1 MVGRHEDPVWR
12 CYGEKIRPRGRKC
25 DIKACKGCGFEVALC
40 TIRAKNH
47 AASCTQLRRLGLW
60 SVGGDMKKHVTWTSS
75 QETENT
81 NTIVGRCP
89 STFSNWAFLAQ
100 VCFAFKL
107 VFYNKCCPLK
117 GRGYETQTQRQRPQ
131 NT

>member
-1 MVGRHEDPVWR
+1 MATYNCQAHVLNLLANDLAKE
-12 CYGEKIRPRGRKC
+12 RGREQVISNTVTVLKAFKNTHSLAAA
-25 DIKACKGCGFEVALC
+25 IKEMGVTRPILPSPTRWASHRDAL
-40 TIRAKNH
+40 RYYNA
-47 AASCTQLRRLGLW
+47 
-60 SVGGDMKKHVTWTSS
+60 
-75 QETENT
+75 
-81 NTIVGRCP
+81 
-89 STFSNWAFLAQ
+89 NWAFLAQ